1 MNLLSLS
8 CLEYPYGLWTIG
20 QIIIVNIN
28 KRLKKIKPSI
38 FLESSSKTTAV
49 LVTIASMVVNG
60 DARPVIS

>member
-28 KRLKKIKPSI
+28 KRLKIKPSI

-49 LVTIASMVVNG
+49 VTIASMVVNG
-60 DARPVIS
+60 DARPVVS